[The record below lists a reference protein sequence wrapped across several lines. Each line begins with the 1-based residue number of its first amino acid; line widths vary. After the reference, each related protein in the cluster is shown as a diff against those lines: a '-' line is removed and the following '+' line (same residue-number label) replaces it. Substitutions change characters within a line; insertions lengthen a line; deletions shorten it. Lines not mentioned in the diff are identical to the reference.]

1 MEDRKARLA
10 RLREEAAAAGEVDE
24 GRQAEQ
30 QPAEEPT
37 LKFRNYAAK
46 DDAVEPAKVPEF
58 EEVKVDPEAVLG
70 GEDGE
75 ELLINVAPKK
85 ANWDLRR
92 DIAGQLAKLE
102 RRTQAAMIK
111 LMQQEEARRLAEEGG
126 VADATEAQGEDAAPH
141 ARLDGQ
147 FAATTVPGAPAAAA
161 GARRP
166 RAAGPAGEAPHAE
179 APLVRVLEAKLRL
192 LEGRVAEQETWS
204 LEVDALELR
213 QLARRLA
220 TLERWALAAHSKLAA
235 AAAALARERAAREAA
250 CAALAAAQRAQ
261 GRAAYATEPAS
272 APGAAWEQEWR
283 GGEQCSVA
291 ATQKGQPEQG
301 GAARDQPEQGAAVQ
315 NEEHAEQLQAAAPGS
330 QCALPERSCRPP
342 KRPRPN

>member
-1 MEDRKARLA
+1 MRASISVSGGAGGGAGGGPAGAVCRVVVLRAVPMHNASSNRTRAHLTTSAFVLRGGFYGAGSTGRREGKVCHGVLIALFRSHRSISYCCSTHPVVDFEPARNLRVRTASAMEDRKARLA

-46 DDAVEPAKVPEF
+46 DDAVQKMSQKVEPAKVPEF

-126 VADATEAQGEDAAPH
+126 VADA
-141 ARLDGQ
+141 
-147 FAATTVPGAPAAAA
+147 
-161 GARRP
+161 
-166 RAAGPAGEAPHAE
+166 
-179 APLVRVLEAKLRL
+179 
-192 LEGRVAEQETWS
+192 
-204 LEVDALELR
+204 
-213 QLARRLA
+213 
-220 TLERWALAAHSKLAA
+220 
-235 AAAALARERAAREAA
+235 
-250 CAALAAAQRAQ
+250 
-261 GRAAYATEPAS
+261 
-272 APGAAWEQEWR
+272 
-283 GGEQCSVA
+283 
-291 ATQKGQPEQG
+291 
-301 GAARDQPEQGAAVQ
+301 
-315 NEEHAEQLQAAAPGS
+315 
-330 QCALPERSCRPP
+330 
-342 KRPRPN
+342 